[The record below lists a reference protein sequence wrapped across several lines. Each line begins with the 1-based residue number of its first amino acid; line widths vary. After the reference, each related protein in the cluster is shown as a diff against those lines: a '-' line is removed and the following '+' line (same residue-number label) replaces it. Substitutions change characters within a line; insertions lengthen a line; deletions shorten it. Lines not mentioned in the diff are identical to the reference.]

1 MSLSNLCLG
10 LYLLLIGLVQL
21 FGLNVSATVLGL
33 LALIAG
39 LLILLDSFH
48 PVTVWRRP
56 AA

>member
-1 MSLSNLCLG
+1 MSLSMLCLG

-39 LLILLDSFH
+39 ALILLDAVH
-48 PVTVWRRP
+48 PVTVGRRP
-56 AA
+56 VS